1 MNLMNRVKKK
11 RGIWSKKNKKG
22 DIWISAV
29 LYVLVIA
36 AVIALIIK
44 AGIPILNKVKDNG
57 VFTKSKDSLSG
68 VDKYIKEVASEG
80 PGSQRV
86 VTVDLDGDLLIDS
99 DEISLELDTKSKLV
113 EPRSSVKQGDVIV
126 FSGATVKATA
136 YPDSFLLQNNRILVN
151 ISRLGNSTKN
161 VSINTSKLINY
172 IQVKENNARALGS
185 LFSFY
190 VGKDNS
196 SKKGTGY
203 TELLNNGDDLG
214 FATVIA
220 HVNST
225 AKNYD
230 LYLTLE
236 PEADYLIV
244 DVKNLKFKP

>member
-1 MNLMNRVKKK
+1 MLINQKRTKK
-11 RGIWSKKNKKG
+11 IWNKNNKKG

-36 AVIALIIK
+36 GVIAIVLK
-44 AGIPILNKVKDNG
+44 AGVPVLNKVKDNS
-57 VFTKSKDSLSG
+57 VLTKSKDSLSG

-86 VTVDLDGDLLIDS
+86 VTVDLDGDLLIDN

-113 EPRSSVKQGDVIV
+113 EPRSSVKQGNVIV
-126 FSGATVKATA
+126 SSGATVKAKA
-136 YPDSFLLQNNRILVN
+136 YPNSFLLQNNRVIVN

-161 VSINTSKLINY
+161 VTINTSKLINY
-172 IQVKENNARALGS
+172 IELRENNARALGS

-203 TELLNNGDDLG
+203 TELLREGEDLG
-214 FATVIA
+214 FATVVA

-225 AKNYD
+225 SKNYD
-230 LYLTLE
+230 LHLTLE

-244 DVKNLKFKP
+244 DVKNLKFK